1 MHFGAVVA
9 DSPSPLSTPLFCR
22 DSRERALLAAAV
34 MSREAQQTTANSA
47 EAAEALVADS
57 SWYAG
62 KYAGKAMEAI
72 STKAKVTAQS
82 LRDEAESKGILNL
95 FDPNAPRSDE
105 GDEIDVQPKWF
116 RASAR

>member
-1 MHFGAVVA
+1 MSA
-9 DSPSPLSTPLFCR
+9 LFWLR
-22 DSRERALLAAAV
+22 LH
-34 MSREAQQTTANSA
+34 MSREAQQATTANSA

-72 STKAKVTAQS
+72 STKAKMTAQS

>member
-1 MHFGAVVA
+1 
-9 DSPSPLSTPLFCR
+9 
-22 DSRERALLAAAV
+22 
-34 MSREAQQTTANSA
+34 MSREAQQATTTA
-47 EAAEALVADS
+47 EAAEALDVADS

>member
-1 MHFGAVVA
+1 
-9 DSPSPLSTPLFCR
+9 
-22 DSRERALLAAAV
+22 
-34 MSREAQQTTANSA
+34 
-47 EAAEALVADS
+47 
-57 SWYAG
+57 
-62 KYAGKAMEAI
+62 MEAI
-72 STKAKVTAQS
+72 STKAKMTAQS